1 MRKYKD
7 QQQSFLSITASKSAA
22 PHNLFVNKS
31 LYGLC
36 SSRKQACRLHRHT
49 QRKRYF
55 LCSASMRAS
64 KLEVSYLPPP
74 SACTSA

>member
-1 MRKYKD
+1 MRKHKD
-7 QQQSFLSITASKSAA
+7 QQQFFRSIISSKSAA

-31 LYGLC
+31 LYELC
-36 SSRKQACRLHRHT
+36 QLRKQASRL
-49 QRKRYF
+49 QRYF
-55 LCSASMRAS
+55 LCSVSMRAS

>member
-36 SSRKQACRLHRHT
+36 PSRKQASRL
-49 QRKRYF
+49 QRYF